1 MPLSAQSAALAGFTQ
16 TLNALSAIIDKA
28 VEQAT
33 ARKIAPEVLLGSRLA
48 PDMLPFTR
56 QIQLTCDFAKNAVAR
71 VGGGE
76 NPKMPDEETSFDELK
91 ARIAKTLAF
100 VAAADTAALDAGLAK
115 DVTFPRGP
123 SATVTMKGEKYL
135 TQFAVP
141 NFYFHAATAYA
152 ILRENGINVGKSDF
166 LHGVLDGA

>member
-1 MPLSAQSAALAGFTQ
+1 MPLSVQSAAIAGFVQ
-16 TLNALSAIIDKA
+16 TLKALDAILDKTVA
-28 VEQAT
+28 QA
-33 ARKIAPEVLLGSRLA
+33 AERKIAPEVLLGSRLA
-48 PDMLPFTR
+48 PDMLPFAR

-76 NPKMPDEETSFDELK
+76 NPKMPDEEKSFDELK
-91 ARIAKTLAF
+91 ARIARTLAF
-100 VAAADTAALDAGLAK
+100 VEGADAAALDAGLAR

-141 NFYFHAATAYA
+141 NFYFHATTAYA
-152 ILRENGINVGKSDF
+152 ILRENGIQIGKGDF
-166 LHGVLDGA
+166 LYGVLDA